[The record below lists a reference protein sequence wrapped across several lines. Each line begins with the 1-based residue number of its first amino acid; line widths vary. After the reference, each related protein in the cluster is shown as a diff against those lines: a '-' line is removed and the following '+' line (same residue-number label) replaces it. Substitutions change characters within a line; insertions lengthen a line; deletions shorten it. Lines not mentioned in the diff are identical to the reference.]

1 MSDIWFDKVDG
12 PYGWLGNMAPYPVLH
27 LGRRWLTTEALFQ
40 ALRFGDEDLRMLI
53 CAEKSPMGAKMM
65 AKKHAEAM
73 VVAPMSD
80 QDLEHMR
87 LCVRLKLEQHKQLQG
102 RLLAT
107 GEAVIRED
115 VTKRNGA
122 RHEFWGTRR
131 LPDGGIRG
139 HNWLGTIWME
149 RRDVL
154 RSSGMSIRVL

>member
-27 LGRRWLTTEALFQ
+27 LGSRWLTTEALFQ
-40 ALRFGDEDLRMLI
+40 ALRFEDEGIRTLI
-53 CAEKSPMGAKMM
+53 RTEKSPMGAKMM

-149 RRDVL
+149 RRDDL